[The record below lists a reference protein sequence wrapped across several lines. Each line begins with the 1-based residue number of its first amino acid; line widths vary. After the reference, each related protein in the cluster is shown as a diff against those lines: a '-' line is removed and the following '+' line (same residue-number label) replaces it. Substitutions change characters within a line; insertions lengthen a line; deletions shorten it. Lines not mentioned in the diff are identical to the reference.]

1 VRFIPYGSFVGVP
14 GRQEERGV
22 SALLPPAPT
31 QAGRRP
37 EPSAESAWDVL
48 ERFGEAL
55 QACEPARRQT
65 RLVLEAVQE
74 GLGAEAV
81 YWHPGPCGDG
91 FDRVGPFPLSA
102 DWCGEFTE
110 YVLAR
115 NPSGAA
121 QLTRAFLDPAA
132 KPATPWPCSAALV
145 RISRSRGTWLGAL
158 SFHPRRIFGAADLKV
173 MMLARRM
180 VLNRRQQA
188 QAHEHWK
195 DAMFSLAGCLSA
207 AVDARDPCT
216 RGHSE
221 RVARAA
227 VRLGREAG
235 LAAPA
240 LRDLYLAGLL
250 HDLGKVGLRDEVLQK
265 PASLTGPERAHVQE
279 HPLIADRLLADLAPL
294 QHLRPAVRG
303 HHERWDGAG
312 YPDGLAGEAI
322 PLAARILA
330 VADAFAA
337 MISPRAF
344 RAPLPPARA
353 AAVLAEG
360 AGSQW
365 DPVLV
370 QQFLACRDEMCDLCL
385 SGGPF

>member
-1 VRFIPYGSFVGVP
+1 
-14 GRQEERGV
+14 V
-22 SALLPPAPT
+22 SALVPPAPGIK
-31 QAGRRP
+31 AALRP
-37 EPSAESAWDVL
+37 CEPSAETAWDVL
-48 ERFGEAL
+48 ERFAEAL

-74 GLGAEAV
+74 GLGADAV
-81 YWHPGPCGDG
+81 YWQPGPGGDG
-91 FDRVGPFPLSA
+91 FDRAGPFPVSA
-102 DWCGEFTE
+102 DWCREFTD

-115 NPSGAA
+115 NPSGAG
-121 QLTRAFLDPAA
+121 QITRAFLDPAA

-145 RISRSRGTWLGAL
+145 RVSRSRATWLGAL
-158 SFHPRRIFGAADLKV
+158 SFHPRRLFQAADVKV

-180 VLNRRQQA
+180 VLNHRQQA
-188 QAHEHWK
+188 QAHERWK
-195 DAMFSLAGCLSA
+195 DALFGLARCLSS

-227 VRLGREAG
+227 VRLGRQAG
-235 LAAPA
+235 LADPA

-250 HDLGKVGLRDEVLQK
+250 HDLGKVGLRDNVLQK
-265 PASLTGPERAHVQE
+265 PGGLTAPERAHVQE
-279 HPLIADRLLADLAPL
+279 HPLIADRLLADLTPL

-322 PLAARILA
+322 PLPARILA

-337 MISPRAF
+337 MVSPRAF
-344 RAPLPPARA
+344 RAPLPPAQA
-353 AAVLAEG
+353 TAILSGG

-365 DPVLV
+365 DPALV
-370 QQFLACRDEMCDLCL
+370 EQFLACRDEMCDICL
-385 SGGPF
+385 DSF